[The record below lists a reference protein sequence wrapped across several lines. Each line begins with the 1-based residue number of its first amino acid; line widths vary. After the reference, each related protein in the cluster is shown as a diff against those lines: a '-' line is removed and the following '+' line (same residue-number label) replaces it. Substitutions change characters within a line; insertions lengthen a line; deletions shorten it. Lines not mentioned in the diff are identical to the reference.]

1 MYKNMFVMMS
11 YSTFATW
18 MLVAMASG
26 ALTVG
31 SWWLLDKWCKA
42 YEDARKDGAVA

>member
-1 MYKNMFVMMS
+1 MYKGMYVMMN
-11 YSTFATW
+11 YATFTKW

-31 SWWLLDKWCKA
+31 SWWLFDKFVKA